1 MTSEG
6 APCRFDG
13 SDVMT
18 TTMDVDNNNSDG
30 RPMMCDNDD
39 STTNQLATE
48 TCRIMEEGGD
58 DCVAKLF
65 SVLGVVVVTAA
76 DDDDNDAAAISS
88 ATATTFDNAN
98 DTDDGSNNN
107 NNNNNSVISKC
118 HQVLDIFYV
127 LIGHSRSHRRQR
139 QQCTYNRL
147 NIPLSIKAH
156 LLLRALLQLPLH
168 DDARYSAI
176 SWEAATAAI
185 HSLQYYPSSSTSSSS
200 ILSHGEEV
208 AMMVEIRS
216 FITKTTTAA
225 ALKFTTNSKDSSLGI
240 LISDKTMVVVKQTI
254 QQLHLLSNN
263 IIKPLLYERD
273 DKQQQQ
279 QQRRNTTYLRPL
291 DLLPIIL
298 NTIDTLDDIM
308 HTTMLSTDGDDDDS
322 NRVTTSSN
330 EKKEEIEEEE
340 EEEMNGES
348 SVVMNYLRKYGLDDA
363 ANELQTILLK
373 NSNNTNHND
382 KAAATTTPALDL
394 DDVEVRKRGNKD
406 KSITPYITTAIDD
419 DDDDDDQ
426 RMYIRSSDRLLST
439 MFGSNIYND
448 SNCIDD
454 NLQNTANKS
463 KTIIRA
469 DAILPLLSMAM
480 DDIGY
485 CRMMSTITTM
495 STGGGVGGGTPAII
509 STTTATYWDQ
519 LKYAICTTLRANRI
533 CYSIK
538 NNDDDDDDEL
548 QEQQQQQQQDII
560 FNEALIDEGIHIIP
574 VSDYPAL
581 TRCVFRMVTASSC
594 SSNIS
599 SSKNSAS
606 QHVSSSITSWEAI
619 FLQLYY
625 AATVATIETPLS
637 FIIQRGDRSMNR
649 LFGRD
654 AVSDRQAL
662 LCTIESH
669 VLLPL
674 CTGASVSTIT
684 TLLDA
689 CIQESC
695 VYCKNDCFTTTATAK
710 CKEEEVLPAWA
721 MARIV
726 LFVIGARASNI
737 SHFTSTTNTNFG
749 PRGVFRMASNFLLKL
764 QDSNSVTTTKKTNSR
779 GIGVGNT
786 DEIGYALKVLLHLS
800 AVRNGMCRDC
810 RHDNINVQ
818 SDKAACDLLQYSYYA
833 GKGQFNHRYGFS
845 GQRKEEK
852 SYPHEQYGIETITSY
867 TYLVRSSLGTSS
879 KELYREDTARTWI
892 DAANML
898 LDECFCHPPP
908 KASMSIFSG
917 GTAMAVIIIVT
928 IFFEVPSSQNEIVR
942 SIYDRFTNM
951 TDTSKNMD
959 ESYFLVISI
968 LAWSLAADDRN
979 YQNVDI
985 VRSDRG
991 RLMRGNETTVLEPL
1005 CKLLSKSSL
1014 THDQQLNND
1023 GSDKGPNLSYWT
1035 LHKLAHALSP
1045 ISSGRDAILAI
1056 AQQSISTSSHQPN
1069 ETIPFE
1075 SLTKPTTSI
1084 DSICLGIDCLCVLI
1098 EKKHPA
1104 NKSGMDEFGQKALG
1118 MLTDV
1123 MISWHPLI
1131 SASSYGIQPRLTIN
1145 IVCWMMSEL
1154 NKATQM
1160 RKLTKWVSRR
1170 LLRACYAGLLK
1181 FIALEESDAGDYSS
1195 CFIPELIFSKA
1206 VSTRND
1212 VCAMLRLAVLLFD
1225 EIAKSDVDTAPLLL
1239 ESHTLLR
1246 PHIIR
1251 TLHHDHD
1258 IEPLMEDVTS
1268 QNAIDE
1274 LFREGYCAL
1283 RREFK
1288 PCDDST
1294 DFAVDGVLLTIVFQA
1309 AAGMIHKKRISS
1321 PAIVDADAFMC
1332 LNEYIYG
1339 AERFTS
1345 LSSWLDAK
1353 LPAQNIARRCMSTEG
1368 LLPDCVEFKVSLCDI
1383 MAEILLR
1390 EPAINRHD
1398 ASILLTVNSL
1408 IGFKRSVDSSIAFAN
1423 MHHSSINNL
1432 LELSSRQ
1439 LRPLLRTAENKKDVL
1454 SEVDGLV
1461 SNVLD
1466 FCKISLLDKAIRYD
1480 LLTSVWS
1487 LYCSLVDEESSRLLI
1502 TFVDESYKELGYWA
1516 ESDETSVSLLSIAS
1530 IGDIDT
1536 YVRHM
1541 RGTILSALS
1550 HILASIA
1557 TSQNMRTFEE
1567 LKSSLDLLLL
1577 ILLQVCQDLD
1587 ASFDGYSGGI
1597 NKSLFLSFLG
1607 VIDACADAINTLFE
1621 SMPIQCKYQI
1631 TTSFASVAQASVI
1644 IWELFCEQN
1653 TLRQPSVVVGTLKI
1667 CIDKIPSIID
1677 KVERVVGQ
1685 CVVSK
1690 SSSAHLCEILHQ
1702 CTAQLVP
1709 KLRNGVDN
1717 TPPCVKKSHSL
1728 TTSISDEVATVS
1740 DRFEAVFA
1748 EKQVSPTTE
1757 VHSDRKNA
1765 DADGVRPPKS
1775 ELGQVL
1781 MPTLTRKTLMSVY
1794 NIAIGSSANIWNE
1807 SYRII
1812 IAGSG
1817 NNKFHMMIQI
1827 PTADEALALASRRIV
1842 DFANLQTSLCCMFA
1856 VRSDQKN
1863 IDMKHAETDVSID
1876 TMVLAEIL
1884 SYQQKAKLCSCI
1896 EKMAITLTLAL
1907 KQMIKYFKESSS
1919 IFCQKYPFNQIKLK
1933 ESLICILGFLHSIN
1947 SSDMKSS
1954 LFAGF
1959 MRWRANEERAFSL
1972 SLYENDKDDDNGSG
1986 YAILG
1991 RLPKVLLR
1999 LEGLVAGLRELN
2011 SLINSTRRHDDIVTE
2026 RTLILEESVSTL
2038 MNGSMA
2044 LVELDDFRGM
2054 LRCCIETLDEGEDEH
2069 ISNGVDDVLLST
2081 EDEFDKKF
2089 EDEHMPSLS
2098 GKRQMRRLYP
2108 LIRKSR
2114 RITLRSR
2121 NETVDDWLT
2130 MDDDDHGRATGEK
2143 YNYND
2148 AFVDLEDFLVE
2159 G

>member
-1 MTSEG
+1 MPKEG
-6 APCRFDG
+6 APSCCFDG
-13 SDVMT
+13 SDV
-18 TTMDVDNNNSDG
+18 TTMDVDNNNNSDG
-30 RPMMCDNDD
+30 RLMMCDDDD
-39 STTNQLATE
+39 STINQLASE

-58 DCVAKLF
+58 DCVAELF

-76 DDDDNDAAAISS
+76 DDDDDDAAAISS
-88 ATATTFDNAN
+88 ATAATFDNAN
-98 DTDDGSNNN
+98 DTDDRSNDNDDN
-107 NNNNNSVISKC
+107 KNNNSAISKC
-118 HQVLDIFYV
+118 HQVLDIFYI
-127 LIGHSRSHRRQR
+127 LIGHSRSQRRR
-139 QQCTYNRL
+139 QQCTYDRL

-156 LLLRALLQLPLH
+156 LLLRALLLLPLH
-168 DDARYSAI
+168 DDDARYSAI

-185 HSLQYYPSSSTSSSS
+185 HSLQYYPSSSTSSTSSSSS
-200 ILSHGEEV
+200 ILSHGDEV
-208 AMMVEIRS
+208 AMMAEIRS

-225 ALKFTTNSKDSSLGI
+225 AAAAAAFKFTTKSMDSSLGI
-240 LISDKTMVVVKQTI
+240 LISNKTMVAVKQTI

-279 QQRRNTTYLRPL
+279 QQQRRRRNTTYLQPL
-291 DLLPIIL
+291 DLLPVIL

-308 HTTMLSTDGDDDDS
+308 HTTMLSTDGDDDDDS

-330 EKKEEIEEEE
+330 EKKEEMEEEE
-340 EEEMNGES
+340 EETNGES

-373 NSNNTNHND
+373 NSNNTNNND
-382 KAAATTTPALDL
+382 EAAASATTTTTTTTTPAALDL
-394 DDVEVRKRGNKD
+394 DDVEVRKRGNND
-406 KSITPYITTAIDD
+406 KSITPDITTAIDD
-419 DDDDDDQ
+419 DDDHQ
-426 RMYIRSSDRLLST
+426 KMYIRSSDRLLST

-448 SNCIDD
+448 SNCIKD
-454 NLQNTANKS
+454 NYDTTANKS

-495 STGGGVGGGTPAII
+495 STGGGVKGGTPAII

-519 LKYAICTTLRANRI
+519 LKYAICTTLHANRI

-538 NNDDDDDDEL
+538 NNDDDYDDEL
-548 QEQQQQQQQDII
+548 QEQQQQKQDII
-560 FNEALIDEGIHIIP
+560 FNEALIDAGIHIIP

-599 SSKNSAS
+599 SSKTSAS
-606 QHVSSSITSWEAI
+606 QPSWEAI

-637 FIIQRGDRSMNR
+637 FIIQREDRSMNR

-764 QDSNSVTTTKKTNSR
+764 QDNNSITT
-779 GIGVGNT
+779 GNT

-800 AVRNGMCRDC
+800 AVRDGMCREC

-845 GQRKEEK
+845 GRKKEDK
-852 SYPHEQYGIETITSY
+852 SYPHEQYGVETITSY
-867 TYLVRSSLGTSS
+867 TNLVRSSLGTSS

-908 KASMSIFSG
+908 KASISTFSG

-942 SIYDRFTNM
+942 SIYDRITNM

-1014 THDQQLNND
+1014 TRDQQLNND
-1023 GSDKGPNLSYWT
+1023 GSDKGTNLSYWT
-1035 LHKLAHALSP
+1035 LRKLAHALAP
-1045 ISSGRDAILAI
+1045 ISSGRDAILAM
-1056 AQQSISTSSHQPN
+1056 AQQSISTSSHQLN

-1104 NKSGMDEFGQKALG
+1104 NKSGTDEYGQKALG

-1123 MISWHPLI
+1123 MISWHPLL

-1145 IVCWMMSEL
+1145 IVCWMISEL
-1154 NKATQM
+1154 DKATQL
-1160 RKLTKWVSRR
+1160 RKLTKWVARR

-1206 VSTRND
+1206 VSKRNYVF
-1212 VCAMLRLAVLLFD
+1212 VCAMLRLSVRLFD
-1225 EIAKSDVDTAPLLL
+1225 EIANTAPLLL

-1251 TLHHDHD
+1251 ALLHGHDHD

-1321 PAIVDADAFMC
+1321 PVSVDTDAFMC

-1339 AERFTS
+1339 AERFTL

-1353 LPAQNIARRCMSTEG
+1353 LPAQNMARRCMSTEG
-1368 LLPDCVEFKVSLCDI
+1368 PLPDCVEFKVSLCDI
-1383 MAEILLR
+1383 MAEILIR

-1408 IGFKRSVDSSIAFAN
+1408 IGFKRGVDSSIAFAN
-1423 MHHSSINNL
+1423 MHHSSIHNL

-1502 TFVDESYKELGYWA
+1502 TFVDESYKELGHWA
-1516 ESDETSVSLLSIAS
+1516 ESDETSLSLLSIAS

-1567 LKSSLDLLLL
+1567 LKSNLDLLLL

-1644 IWELFCEQN
+1644 IWEIFCEQN

-1728 TTSISDEVATVS
+1728 TTNKSDE
-1740 DRFEAVFA
+1740 
-1748 EKQVSPTTE
+1748 VSPTTE

-1775 ELGQVL
+1775 EVGQVL

-1817 NNKFHMMIQI
+1817 NNKFHMMIEI

-1863 IDMKHAETDVSID
+1863 IDMKHAETDESID
-1876 TMVLAEIL
+1876 TSTVLAEIL

-1896 EKMAITLTLAL
+1896 EKMTITLTLAL
-1907 KQMIKYFKESSS
+1907 KQVIKYIKESSS
-1919 IFCQKYPFNQIKLK
+1919 TFCQKYPFNQIKLK

-1972 SLYENDKDDDNGSG
+1972 SLYENDKDDDDGSG

-2011 SLINSTRRHDDIVTE
+2011 SLINSTRRHDDIVIE
-2026 RTLILEESVSTL
+2026 RTIILEESVSTL
-2038 MNGSMA
+2038 TNGSMA
-2044 LVELDDFRGM
+2044 LVELYDFRGM
-2054 LRCCIETLDEGEDEH
+2054 LRCCIETLDEGEDEL
-2069 ISNGVDDVLLST
+2069 ISNGVDDVLLSN
-2081 EDEFDKKF
+2081 EDESDKEF

-2098 GKRQMRRLYP
+2098 GKRQMLRLNP
-2108 LIRKSR
+2108 LIRKTR

-2130 MDDDDHGRATGEK
+2130 MDDDDHGRAAGEK